1 MPSRGSSMGTGRVPP
16 GTQVPSA
23 AEVLHATQR
32 TRVTRLSFGGRTVV
46 LKEPLGPDAQQRVR
60 HEVAMLT
67 RLRGIPGIAQ
77 LVEEPRYP
85 RSISL
90 ADAGT
95 TDLTAV
101 TTPMHG
107 NVLIRLG
114 AALAQALALMHR
126 RLVIHRDITPANI
139 VISDDGAPCLVDFA
153 LATTFAELRAESTH
167 HGDIV
172 GTLAYLAPEQT
183 GRAGRPVDQR
193 ADLYALGATLYELA
207 TGTPPF
213 GFGDPL
219 RLTHDHVARVPVP
232 PIELNPALPR
242 SLSEII
248 LHLLEKEPDN
258 RYQTAEGLLH
268 D

>member
-1 MPSRGSSMGTGRVPP
+1 MPSRGWSVGTGRVPP

-95 TDLTAV
+95 TDLRAV
-101 TTPMHG
+101 TTQVARRPASFAASIVASTRNACWRAPYSRSPNIADELG
-107 NVLIRLG
+107 EYQQARVLDEE
-114 AALAQALALMHR
+114 ALAR
-126 RLVIHRDITPANI
+126 RR
-139 VISDDGAPCLVDFA
+139 
-153 LATTFAELRAESTH
+153 
-167 HGDIV
+167 
-172 GTLAYLAPEQT
+172 
-183 GRAGRPVDQR
+183 
-193 ADLYALGATLYELA
+193 
-207 TGTPPF
+207 
-213 GFGDPL
+213 
-219 RLTHDHVARVPVP
+219 RV
-232 PIELNPALPR
+232 LPR
-242 SLSEII
+242 
-248 LHLLEKEPDN
+248 
-258 RYQTAEGLLH
+258 RR
-268 D
+268 